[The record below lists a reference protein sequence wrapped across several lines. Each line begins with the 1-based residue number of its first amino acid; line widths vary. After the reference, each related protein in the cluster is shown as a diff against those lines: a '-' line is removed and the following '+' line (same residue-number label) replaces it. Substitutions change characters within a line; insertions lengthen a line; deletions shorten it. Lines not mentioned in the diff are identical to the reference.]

1 MGNTSSENN
10 RWQELRQKVQPAL
23 DKTGQVLNAIGH
35 VVQIV
40 CGYIMRFRKIIL
52 AIPVVFGA
60 LYMAKFSSDRLP
72 QMVGINLQES
82 GEYAQMVSRD
92 TAVYGPFA
100 LTVLCV
106 VLMLMSRK
114 TIYPWL
120 ISIFTL
126 VLPLLIWVLN
136 AGLF

>member
-1 MGNTSSENN
+1 MESE
-10 RWQELRQKVQPAL
+10 KYKMSAL
-23 DKTGQVLNAIGH
+23 EGIVVAIQS
-35 VVQIV
+35 VIERIV
-40 CGYIMRFRKIIL
+40 TVFGTLFTWIFKLRKIFMALPVLYAAMEL
-52 AIPVVFGA
+52 AKRNLEELPEVVGFDIQ
-60 LYMAKFSSDRLP
+60 ST
-72 QMVGINLQES
+72 
-82 GEYAQMVSRD
+82 GEFAQMVSRD

-126 VLPLLIWVLN
+126 VLPLLIWLLN

>member
-1 MGNTSSENN
+1 VGFDIQS
-10 RWQELRQKVQPAL
+10 
-23 DKTGQVLNAIGH
+23 TGE
-35 VVQIV
+35 
-40 CGYIMRFRKIIL
+40 F
-52 AIPVVFGA
+52 
-60 LYMAKFSSDRLP
+60 
-72 QMVGINLQES
+72 
-82 GEYAQMVSRD
+82 AQMVSRD

>member
-1 MGNTSSENN
+1 MALPVLYAAM
-10 RWQELRQKVQPAL
+10 ELAKRNLEELPEVVGFDIQS
-23 DKTGQVLNAIGH
+23 TGE
-35 VVQIV
+35 
-40 CGYIMRFRKIIL
+40 F
-52 AIPVVFGA
+52 
-60 LYMAKFSSDRLP
+60 
-72 QMVGINLQES
+72 
-82 GEYAQMVSRD
+82 AQMVSRD

>member
-1 MGNTSSENN
+1 MESEKYKMSAL
-10 RWQELRQKVQPAL
+10 EGFVVAVQSVIERIV
-23 DKTGQVLNAIGH
+23 TVIGTLFTW
-35 VVQIV
+35 I
-40 CGYIMRFRKIIL
+40 FKLRKIFMALPVLYAAWEL
-52 AIPVVFGA
+52 AKRNMEELPEVVGFDIQ
-60 LYMAKFSSDRLP
+60 ST
-72 QMVGINLQES
+72 
-82 GEYAQMVSRD
+82 GEFAQMVSRD

-100 LTVLCV
+100 LTIVCV

>member
-1 MGNTSSENN
+1 MESEKY
-10 RWQELRQKVQPAL
+10 QMSGLEGFVVGVQSVIERIV
-23 DKTGQVLNAIGH
+23 TVIGTLFTW
-35 VVQIV
+35 I
-40 CGYIMRFRKIIL
+40 FKLRKIFMALPVLYAAWEL
-52 AIPVVFGA
+52 AKRNLEELPEVVGFDIQA
-60 LYMAKFSSDRLP
+60 T
-72 QMVGINLQES
+72 
-82 GEYAQMVSRD
+82 GEFAQMVSRD

-100 LTVLCV
+100 LTIICV

>member
-1 MGNTSSENN
+1 MESE
-10 RWQELRQKVQPAL
+10 KYKMSAL
-23 DKTGQVLNAIGH
+23 EGIVVAIQS
-35 VVQIV
+35 VIERIV
-40 CGYIMRFRKIIL
+40 TVFGTLFTWIFKLRKIFMALPVLYAAMEL
-52 AIPVVFGA
+52 AKRNLEELPEVVGFDIQ
-60 LYMAKFSSDRLP
+60 ST
-72 QMVGINLQES
+72 
-82 GEYAQMVSRD
+82 GEFAQMVSRD